1 MTNYPN
7 KFFKDMYLD
16 YVNNYATIE
25 VFAEHNGWSIDEAK
39 AIVDL
44 GREKHT
50 QHTNNVSKKER
61 FQTLLRRYFDLK
73 DEILEYDGEFHD
85 AMLFDFEGYQQ
96 ERDVDAELLENLE
109 TQVDA
114 FEHILA
120 GYKKINYEYA

>member
-16 YVNNYATIE
+16 YVNNYAS
-25 VFAEHNGWSIDEAK
+25 VSLFAEHNGWSEVEAE
-39 AIVDL
+39 AILAL
-44 GREKHT
+44 GCEKHK
-50 QHTNNVSKKER
+50 QHTRYKSKRECFK
-61 FQTLLRRYFDLK
+61 TLLRRYDDLK
-73 DEILEYDGEFHD
+73 DEILEHEDGFHD
-85 AMLFDFEGYQQ
+85 SMHFDIDGYRQ